1 MYLVLYG
8 SILIRVIDFEF
19 VKLLEIL
26 EFLVS
31 FIWFFIWKWRL
42 EIMYFNNGFIFKVVV

>member
-1 MYLVLYG
+1 MVGVDLVLFWVEKGRYYVLVLYG

-31 FIWFFIWKWRL
+31 FIWFFI
-42 EIMYFNNGFIFKVVV
+42 